1 MKKIN
6 YNPDILNC
14 LANLSNDE
22 VFTPPNVVS
31 DMLDLL
37 PKDLWTNPKAT
48 FLDPF
53 TKSGVFLREI
63 TKRLNEGLKPLFP
76 DTQERINH
84 ILSKQVFG
92 IAITELTSLLSRRSV
107 YCCKTAN
114 SDKSIAT
121 CFSNE
126 QGNIIYN
133 RVKHNFING
142 KCEFCGAN
150 QDTYSND
157 EDKENYAYQFI
168 HTYEPEKF
176 FKDMKFDVI
185 IGNPPYQL
193 GFGLDGGNSSNAKSI
208 YNQFI
213 QQAIKMNPSYI
224 VMITP
229 SRWMTKSSQGVP
241 ENWINSMLNCNHFR
255 IMYDYLNSDSCFP
268 NLNKPIKGGV
278 NFFLYDSKYVGK
290 CDYYLFQDSKS
301 QPFHRFDYLNTNNS
315 GILIRDLKAIDIL
328 RKVEKIEGKYFLENA
343 KNFSSLVSPKHFFD
357 DSNFLTS
364 NWNDYKTKKD
374 EINCIKYYIHQQKNG
389 WINESQIP
397 KNVSTK
403 NIHKVYIAA
412 AGGSGLDSNILGKPF
427 YGEPNS
433 VCSQTYLVI
442 GYDPKKHNYNKE
454 NCLNII
460 TYIKTKFFRY
470 LVSIKKKTQNG
481 PRGVYQFV
489 PMQDFSKPWTD
500 KELYKKYNLSNEEI
514 EYIETMIKPME

>member
-114 SDKSIAT
+114 SKKSIAS

-142 KCEFCGAN
+142 KCKFCGAN
-150 QDTYSND
+150 QETYSND

-168 HTYEPEKF
+168 HTYDPKKF

-193 GFGLDGGNSSNAKSI
+193 NDGGGTGSSATPLYHKFVEQAKKLQPRYLCMIIPARWYAGGKGLDEFRNK
-208 YNQFI
+208 
-213 QQAIKMNPSYI
+213 
-224 VMITP
+224 
-229 SRWMTKSSQGVP
+229 
-241 ENWINSMLNCNHFR
+241 MLNDNRLR
-255 IMYDYLNSDSCFP
+255 IIHDYNDASECFTGVE
-268 NLNKPIKGGV
+268 IKGGV
-278 NFFLYDSKYVGK
+278 CYFLWERENTGLCRVYQHSDGK
-290 CDYYLFQDSKS
+290 IISTMERPLLEKGCDIF
-301 QPFHRFDYLNTNNS
+301 
-315 GILIRDLKAIDIL
+315 IRHNKAISIL
-328 RKVEKIEGKYFLENA
+328 RKVQNKQEKS
-343 KNFSSLVSPKHFFD
+343 FSDIVSFRNPFG
-357 DSNFLTS
+357 
-364 NWNDYKTKKD
+364 
-374 EINCIKYYIHQQKNG
+374 I
-389 WINESQIP
+389 
-397 KNVSTK
+397 VSDFKEFTEK
-403 NIHKVYIAA
+403 E
-412 AGGSGLDSNILGKPF
+412 F
-427 YGEPNS
+427 ENS
-433 VCSQTYLVI
+433 VKIYANQKQGYVDKKHITKSIDLINQYKIIVPKAIGIGDMSKDWIKPIIIGKNSCCTETYLVI
-442 GYDPKKHNYNKE
+442 GPLDSKQIAI
-454 NCLNII
+454 NIQ
-460 TYIKTKFFRY
+460 TYSQTKFFNFM
-470 LVSIKKKTQNG
+470 LVQVKHQ
-481 PRGVYQFV
+481 
-489 PMQDFSKPWTD
+489 
-500 KELYKKYNLSNEEI
+500 YKKGITL
-514 EYIETMIKPME
+514 IKRLGDTTSPLRMTYQSYSFVNAKLQQ

>member
-22 VFTPPNVVS
+22 VFTPPNIVS

-37 PKDLWTNPKAT
+37 PKDIWTNPKAT

-63 TKRLNEGLKPLFP
+63 TKRLNEGLKPSIP

-114 SDKSIAT
+114 SKKSIAS

-142 KCEFCGAN
+142 KCKFCGAN
-150 QDTYSND
+150 QENYSND

-168 HTYEPEKF
+168 HTYDPKKF

-193 GFGLDGGNSSNAKSI
+193 NDGGGTGSSATPLYHKFVEQAKKLQPR
-208 YNQFI
+208 YLC
-213 QQAIKMNPSYI
+213 
-224 VMITP
+224 MIIP
-229 SRWMTKSSQGVP
+229 ARWYAGGKGL
-241 ENWINSMLNCNHFR
+241 EEFRNKMLNDNRLR
-255 IMYDYLNSDSCFP
+255 IIHDYNDASECFTGVE
-268 NLNKPIKGGV
+268 IKGGV
-278 NFFLYDSKYVGK
+278 CYFLWERDNTGLCRVYQHSDGK
-290 CDYYLFQDSKS
+290 IISTMERPLLEKGCDIF
-301 QPFHRFDYLNTNNS
+301 
-315 GILIRDLKAIDIL
+315 IRHNKAISIL
-328 RKVEKIEGKYFLENA
+328 RKVQNKQEKS
-343 KNFSSLVSPKHFFD
+343 FSDIVSFRNPF
-357 DSNFLTS
+357 
-364 NWNDYKTKKD
+364 
-374 EINCIKYYIHQQKNG
+374 G
-389 WINESQIP
+389 
-397 KNVSTK
+397 
-403 NIHKVYIAA
+403 IA
-412 AGGSGLDSNILGKPF
+412 SDFKEFSEKEF
-427 YGEPNS
+427 KNS
-433 VCSQTYLVI
+433 VKIYANQKQGYVNKKHIKKSIDLINQFKIIVPKAIGIGDMSKDWIKPIIIGKNSCCTETYLVI
-442 GYDPKKHNYNKE
+442 GPLDSKQIAI
-454 NCLNII
+454 NIQ
-460 TYIKTKFFRY
+460 TYSQTKFFNFM
-470 LVSIKKKTQNG
+470 LGLKKISQNTTKSS
-481 PRGVYQFV
+481 YSLI

-500 KELYKKYNLSNEEI
+500 KELYKKYNLSNDEI
-514 EYIETMIKPME
+514 EYIETMIKPMK

>member
-126 QGNIIYN
+126 QGNIIYK

-150 QDTYSND
+150 QETYSND

-193 GFGLDGGNSSNAKSI
+193 DDGGNGASAKPL
-208 YNQFI
+208 YHLFVR
-213 QQAIKMNPSYI
+213 QAKKLQPRFLC
-224 VMITP
+224 MIIP
-229 SRWMTKSSQGVP
+229 ARWYAGGKGLD
-241 ENWINSMLNCNHFR
+241 EFRNKMLNDNRLR
-255 IMYDYLNSDSCFP
+255 IIHDYNDASECFTGVE
-268 NLNKPIKGGV
+268 IKGGV
-278 NFFLYDSKYVGK
+278 CYFLWERENTGLCRVYQHSDGK
-290 CDYYLFQDSKS
+290 IISTMERPLLEKGCDIF
-301 QPFHRFDYLNTNNS
+301 
-315 GILIRDLKAIDIL
+315 IRHNKAISIL
-328 RKVEKIEGKYFLENA
+328 RKVQKKKEKSFSTIVSSRKPFGLA
-343 KNFSSLVSPKHFFD
+343 TNFSDFSD
-357 DSNFLTS
+357 
-364 NWNDYKTKKD
+364 TKKT
-374 EINCIKYYIHQQKNG
+374 NTIKIYANQKQG
-389 WINESQIP
+389 YVRKDLITDSFHLLKAYKLFIP
-397 KNVSTK
+397 EAIGVGDMSKDWLKPILVGKDICCTET
-403 NIHKVYIAA
+403 YIAI
-412 AGGSGLDSNILGKPF
+412 GPF
-427 YGEPNS
+427 K
-433 VCSQTYLVI
+433 
-442 GYDPKKHNYNKE
+442 DKK
-454 NCLNII
+454 I
-460 TYIKTKFFRY
+460 TDNVYSYTQTKFFH
-470 LVSIKKKTQNG
+470 LMLGLKKITQHTTNK
-481 PRGVYQFV
+481 VYQFV

>member
-37 PKDLWTNPKAT
+37 PKDIWTNPKAT

-63 TKRLNEGLKPLFP
+63 TKRLNEGLKPSIP

-114 SDKSIAT
+114 SKKSIAS

-150 QDTYSND
+150 QETYSND

-168 HTYEPEKF
+168 HTYDPKKF

-193 GFGLDGGNSSNAKSI
+193 NDGGGTGSSATPLYHKFVEQAKKLQPRYLCMIIPARWYAGGKGLDEFRNK
-208 YNQFI
+208 
-213 QQAIKMNPSYI
+213 
-224 VMITP
+224 
-229 SRWMTKSSQGVP
+229 
-241 ENWINSMLNCNHFR
+241 MLNDNRLR
-255 IMYDYLNSDSCFP
+255 IIHDYNDASECFTGVE
-268 NLNKPIKGGV
+268 IKGGV
-278 NFFLYDSKYVGK
+278 CYFLWERENTGLCRVYQHSDGK
-290 CDYYLFQDSKS
+290 IISTMERPLLEKGCDIF
-301 QPFHRFDYLNTNNS
+301 
-315 GILIRDLKAIDIL
+315 IRHNKAISIL
-328 RKVEKIEGKYFLENA
+328 RKVQNKQEKS
-343 KNFSSLVSPKHFFD
+343 FSDIVSFRNPF
-357 DSNFLTS
+357 
-364 NWNDYKTKKD
+364 
-374 EINCIKYYIHQQKNG
+374 G
-389 WINESQIP
+389 
-397 KNVSTK
+397 
-403 NIHKVYIAA
+403 IA
-412 AGGSGLDSNILGKPF
+412 SDFKEFSEKEF
-427 YGEPNS
+427 KNS
-433 VCSQTYLVI
+433 VKIYANQKQGYVDKKHIKKSIDLINQFKIIVPKAIGIGDMSKDWIKPIIIGKNSCCTETYLVI
-442 GYDPKKHNYNKE
+442 GPLDSKQIAI
-454 NCLNII
+454 NIQ
-460 TYIKTKFFRY
+460 TYSQTKFFNFM
-470 LVSIKKKTQNG
+470 LGLKKISQNTTKSS
-481 PRGVYQFV
+481 YSLI

-500 KELYKKYNLSNEEI
+500 KELYKKYNLSNDEI
-514 EYIETMIKPME
+514 EYIETMIKPMK

>member
-126 QGNIIYN
+126 QGNIIYK

-150 QDTYSND
+150 QETYSND

-193 GFGLDGGNSSNAKSI
+193 DDGGNGASAKPL
-208 YNQFI
+208 YHLFVR
-213 QQAIKMNPSYI
+213 QAKKLQPRFLC
-224 VMITP
+224 MIIP
-229 SRWMTKSSQGVP
+229 ARWYAGGKGLD
-241 ENWINSMLNCNHFR
+241 EFRNKMLNDNRLR
-255 IMYDYLNSDSCFP
+255 IIHDYNDASECFTGVE
-268 NLNKPIKGGV
+268 IKGGV
-278 NFFLYDSKYVGK
+278 CYFLWERENTGLCRVYQHSDGK
-290 CDYYLFQDSKS
+290 IISTMERPLLEKGCDIF
-301 QPFHRFDYLNTNNS
+301 
-315 GILIRDLKAIDIL
+315 IRHNKAISIL
-328 RKVEKIEGKYFLENA
+328 RKVQKKQEKS
-343 KNFSSLVSPKHFFD
+343 FSDIVSFRNPFG
-357 DSNFLTS
+357 
-364 NWNDYKTKKD
+364 
-374 EINCIKYYIHQQKNG
+374 I
-389 WINESQIP
+389 
-397 KNVSTK
+397 VSDFKEFTEK
-403 NIHKVYIAA
+403 E
-412 AGGSGLDSNILGKPF
+412 F
-427 YGEPNS
+427 ENS
-433 VCSQTYLVI
+433 VKIYANQKQGYVDKKHITKSIDLINQYKIIVPKAIGIGDMSKDWIKPIIIGKNSCCTETYLVI
-442 GYDPKKHNYNKE
+442 GPLDSKQIAI
-454 NCLNII
+454 NIQ
-460 TYIKTKFFRY
+460 TYSQTKFFNFM
-470 LVSIKKKTQNG
+470 LGLKKISQNTTKSS
-481 PRGVYQFV
+481 YSLI

-500 KELYKKYNLSNEEI
+500 KELYKKYNLSNDEI
-514 EYIETMIKPME
+514 EYIETMIKPMK

>member
-114 SDKSIAT
+114 SKKSIAS

-142 KCEFCGAN
+142 KCKFCGAN
-150 QDTYSND
+150 QETYSND

-168 HTYEPEKF
+168 HTYDPKKF

-193 GFGLDGGNSSNAKSI
+193 NDGGGTGSSATPLYHKFVEQAKKLQPRYLCMIIPARWYAGGKGLDEFRNK
-208 YNQFI
+208 
-213 QQAIKMNPSYI
+213 
-224 VMITP
+224 
-229 SRWMTKSSQGVP
+229 
-241 ENWINSMLNCNHFR
+241 MLNDNRLR
-255 IMYDYLNSDSCFP
+255 IIHDYNDASECFTGVE
-268 NLNKPIKGGV
+268 IKGGV
-278 NFFLYDSKYVGK
+278 CYFLWERENTGLCRVYQHSDGK
-290 CDYYLFQDSKS
+290 IISTMERPLLEKGCDIF
-301 QPFHRFDYLNTNNS
+301 
-315 GILIRDLKAIDIL
+315 IRHNKAISIL
-328 RKVEKIEGKYFLENA
+328 RKVQNKQEKS
-343 KNFSSLVSPKHFFD
+343 FSDIVSFRNPFG
-357 DSNFLTS
+357 
-364 NWNDYKTKKD
+364 
-374 EINCIKYYIHQQKNG
+374 I
-389 WINESQIP
+389 
-397 KNVSTK
+397 VSDFKEFTEK
-403 NIHKVYIAA
+403 E
-412 AGGSGLDSNILGKPF
+412 F
-427 YGEPNS
+427 ENS
-433 VCSQTYLVI
+433 VKIYANQKQGYVDKKHITKSIDLINQYKIIVPKAIGIGDISKDWIKPIIIGKNSCCTETYLVI
-442 GYDPKKHNYNKE
+442 GPLDSKQIAI
-454 NCLNII
+454 NIQ
-460 TYIKTKFFRY
+460 TYSQTKFFNFM
-470 LVSIKKKTQNG
+470 LGLKKISQNTTKSS
-481 PRGVYQFV
+481 YSLI

>member
-1 MKKIN
+1 MKTVN

-22 VFTPPNVVS
+22 VFTPPNIVS

-63 TKRLNEGLKPLFP
+63 TKRLNEGLKPIFP

-114 SDKSIAT
+114 SEKSVAT
-121 CFSNE
+121 CFSDE

-150 QDTYSND
+150 EETYSND

-168 HTYEPEKF
+168 HTNEPQKF
-176 FKDMKFDVI
+176 FKNMKFDVI

-193 GFGLDGGNSSNAKSI
+193 NDGGGTGSSATPLYHKFVEQAKKLHPRYLCMIIPARWYSGGKGLDEFRN
-208 YNQFI
+208 
-213 QQAIKMNPSYI
+213 
-224 VMITP
+224 
-229 SRWMTKSSQGVP
+229 
-241 ENWINSMLNCNHFR
+241 EMLNDNRLR
-255 IMYDYLNSDSCFP
+255 IIHDFNNASECFSGVE
-268 NLNKPIKGGV
+268 IKGGV
-278 NFFLYDSKYVGK
+278 CYFLWERD
-290 CDYYLFQDSKS
+290 
-301 QPFHRFDYLNTNNS
+301 NS
-315 GILIRDLKAIDIL
+315 GLCHVYQHSDNKITSSMERPLLEKGCDVFIRHNKAISIL
-328 RKVEKIEGKYFLENA
+328 RKVQKKKEKS
-343 KNFSSLVSPKHFFD
+343 FSSIVSFRNPFGIQ
-357 DSNFLTS
+357 SNF
-364 NWNDYKTKKD
+364 NDFLKEKTP
-374 EINCIKYYIHQQKNG
+374 NSIKIYANQKQGYIDK
-389 WINESQIP
+389 
-397 KNVSTK
+397 K
-403 NIHKVYIAA
+403 NISKSLKLIYQYKIIVPKAI
-412 AGGSGLDSNILGKPF
+412 GIGDMTKDWIKPIIVDK
-427 YGEPNS
+427 NS
-433 VCSQTYLVI
+433 CCTETYLVI
-442 GYDPKKHNYNKE
+442 GPFKTEQISNNVYSY
-454 NCLNII
+454 
-460 TYIKTKFFRY
+460 TQTKFFNFM
-470 LVSIKKKTQNG
+470 LGLKKITQNTTKSS
-481 PRGVYQFV
+481 YSLI

-500 KELYKKYNLSNEEI
+500 EELYKKYNLNKEEI

>member
-126 QGNIIYN
+126 QGNIIYK

-168 HTYEPEKF
+168 HTYDPKKF

-193 GFGLDGGNSSNAKSI
+193 NDGGGTGSSATPLYHKFVEQAKKLQPRYLCMIIPARWYAGGKGLDEFRNK
-208 YNQFI
+208 
-213 QQAIKMNPSYI
+213 
-224 VMITP
+224 
-229 SRWMTKSSQGVP
+229 
-241 ENWINSMLNCNHFR
+241 MLNDNRLR
-255 IMYDYLNSDSCFP
+255 IIHDYNDASECFSGVE
-268 NLNKPIKGGV
+268 IKGGV
-278 NFFLYDSKYVGK
+278 CYFLWERDNAGLCGVYQHSNNKIVSSMERPLLEKG
-290 CDYYLFQDSKS
+290 CDVF
-301 QPFHRFDYLNTNNS
+301 
-315 GILIRDLKAIDIL
+315 IRHNQAISIL
-328 RKVEKIEGKYFLENA
+328 RKVQNKKEKS
-343 KNFSSLVSPKHFFD
+343 FSDIVSFRNPFG
-357 DSNFLTS
+357 
-364 NWNDYKTKKD
+364 
-374 EINCIKYYIHQQKNG
+374 I
-389 WINESQIP
+389 
-397 KNVSTK
+397 VSDFKEFTEK
-403 NIHKVYIAA
+403 E
-412 AGGSGLDSNILGKPF
+412 F
-427 YGEPNS
+427 ENS
-433 VCSQTYLVI
+433 VKIYANQKQGYVDKKHITKSIDLINQYKIIVPKAIGIGDMSKDWIKPIIIGKNSCCTETYLVI
-442 GYDPKKHNYNKE
+442 GPLE
-454 NCLNII
+454 SEQIAINIQ
-460 TYIKTKFFRY
+460 TYSQTKFFNFM
-470 LVSIKKKTQNG
+470 LGLKKISQNTTKSS
-481 PRGVYQFV
+481 YSLI

-500 KELYKKYNLSNEEI
+500 KELYKKYNLSNDEI
-514 EYIETMIKPME
+514 EYIETMIKPMK

>member
-126 QGNIIYN
+126 QGNIIYK

-157 EDKENYAYQFI
+157 ED
-168 HTYEPEKF
+168 
-176 FKDMKFDVI
+176 
-185 IGNPPYQL
+185 
-193 GFGLDGGNSSNAKSI
+193 
-208 YNQFI
+208 
-213 QQAIKMNPSYI
+213 
-224 VMITP
+224 
-229 SRWMTKSSQGVP
+229 
-241 ENWINSMLNCNHFR
+241 
-255 IMYDYLNSDSCFP
+255 
-268 NLNKPIKGGV
+268 
-278 NFFLYDSKYVGK
+278 
-290 CDYYLFQDSKS
+290 
-301 QPFHRFDYLNTNNS
+301 
-315 GILIRDLKAIDIL
+315 
-328 RKVEKIEGKYFLENA
+328 
-343 KNFSSLVSPKHFFD
+343 
-357 DSNFLTS
+357 
-364 NWNDYKTKKD
+364 
-374 EINCIKYYIHQQKNG
+374 
-389 WINESQIP
+389 
-397 KNVSTK
+397 
-403 NIHKVYIAA
+403 
-412 AGGSGLDSNILGKPF
+412 
-427 YGEPNS
+427 
-433 VCSQTYLVI
+433 
-442 GYDPKKHNYNKE
+442 
-454 NCLNII
+454 
-460 TYIKTKFFRY
+460 
-470 LVSIKKKTQNG
+470 
-481 PRGVYQFV
+481 
-489 PMQDFSKPWTD
+489 
-500 KELYKKYNLSNEEI
+500 
-514 EYIETMIKPME
+514 

>member
-63 TKRLNEGLKPLFP
+63 TKRLNEGLKPLIP

-168 HTYEPEKF
+168 HTYDPKKF

-193 GFGLDGGNSSNAKSI
+193 NDGGGTGSSATPLYHKFVEQAKKLQPRFLCMIIPARWYAGGKGLDEFRNK
-208 YNQFI
+208 
-213 QQAIKMNPSYI
+213 
-224 VMITP
+224 
-229 SRWMTKSSQGVP
+229 
-241 ENWINSMLNCNHFR
+241 MLNDNRLR
-255 IMYDYLNSDSCFP
+255 IIHDYNDASECFSGVE
-268 NLNKPIKGGV
+268 IKGGV
-278 NFFLYDSKYVGK
+278 CYFLWERDNAGLCGVYQHSNNKIVSSMKRPLLEKG
-290 CDYYLFQDSKS
+290 CDVF
-301 QPFHRFDYLNTNNS
+301 
-315 GILIRDLKAIDIL
+315 IRHNQAISIL
-328 RKVEKIEGKYFLENA
+328 RKVQNKKEKS
-343 KNFSSLVSPKHFFD
+343 FSDIVSFRNPFG
-357 DSNFLTS
+357 
-364 NWNDYKTKKD
+364 
-374 EINCIKYYIHQQKNG
+374 I
-389 WINESQIP
+389 
-397 KNVSTK
+397 VSDFKEFTEK
-403 NIHKVYIAA
+403 E
-412 AGGSGLDSNILGKPF
+412 F
-427 YGEPNS
+427 ENS
-433 VCSQTYLVI
+433 VKIYANQKQGYVDKKHITKSIDLINQYKIIVPKAIGIGDMSKDWIKPIIIGKNSCCTETYLVI
-442 GYDPKKHNYNKE
+442 GPLDSKQIAI
-454 NCLNII
+454 NIQ
-460 TYIKTKFFRY
+460 TYSQTKFFNFM
-470 LVSIKKKTQNG
+470 LGLKKISQNTTKSS
-481 PRGVYQFV
+481 YSLI

>member
-126 QGNIIYN
+126 QGNIIYK

-168 HTYEPEKF
+168 HTYDPKKF

-193 GFGLDGGNSSNAKSI
+193 NDGGGTGSSATPLYHKFVEQAKKLQPRYLCMIIPARWYAGGKGLDEFRNK
-208 YNQFI
+208 
-213 QQAIKMNPSYI
+213 
-224 VMITP
+224 
-229 SRWMTKSSQGVP
+229 
-241 ENWINSMLNCNHFR
+241 MLNDNRLR
-255 IMYDYLNSDSCFP
+255 IIHDYNDASECFTGVE
-268 NLNKPIKGGV
+268 IKGGV
-278 NFFLYDSKYVGK
+278 CYFLWERENTGLCRVYQHSDGK
-290 CDYYLFQDSKS
+290 IISTMERPLLEKGCDIF
-301 QPFHRFDYLNTNNS
+301 
-315 GILIRDLKAIDIL
+315 IRHNKAISIL
-328 RKVEKIEGKYFLENA
+328 RKVQNKQEKS
-343 KNFSSLVSPKHFFD
+343 FSDIVSFRNPFG
-357 DSNFLTS
+357 
-364 NWNDYKTKKD
+364 
-374 EINCIKYYIHQQKNG
+374 I
-389 WINESQIP
+389 
-397 KNVSTK
+397 VSDFKEFTEK
-403 NIHKVYIAA
+403 E
-412 AGGSGLDSNILGKPF
+412 F
-427 YGEPNS
+427 ENS
-433 VCSQTYLVI
+433 VKIYANQKQGYVDKKHITKSIDLINQYKIIVPKAIGIGDMSKDWIKPIIIGKNSCCTETYLVI
-442 GYDPKKHNYNKE
+442 GPLDSKQIAI
-454 NCLNII
+454 NIQ
-460 TYIKTKFFRY
+460 TYSQTKFFNFM
-470 LVSIKKKTQNG
+470 LGLKKISQNTTKSS
-481 PRGVYQFV
+481 YSLI

-500 KELYKKYNLSNEEI
+500 KELYKKYNLSNDEI
-514 EYIETMIKPME
+514 EYIETMIKPMK